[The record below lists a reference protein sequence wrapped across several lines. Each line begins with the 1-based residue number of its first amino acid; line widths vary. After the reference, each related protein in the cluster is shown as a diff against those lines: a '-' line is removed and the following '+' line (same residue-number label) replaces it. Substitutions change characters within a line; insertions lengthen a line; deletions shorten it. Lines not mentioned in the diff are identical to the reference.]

1 MPSAWDYIDIPGS
14 IEKGRQMGAQ
24 TWGRRQLQRGDY
36 EGAAATVAPYNPQLA
51 DAWTQLGEQR
61 RAREEKRQAESF
73 DREVTPM
80 IARGDVAAAT
90 NLAVTRRRPSAT
102 VVQLMELGR
111 TMTNEKLTRARENAA
126 RTALALRQMQGLP
139 PEQRDA
145 QYAALRTR
153 LVAEDPTTA
162 QHLPEAYDPQISTNL
177 MMASVDAKDALDLI
191 MQERKAE
198 LARVRTLTP
207 AEAAAAGFRE
217 GSIVQVKP
225 DGSYDVA
232 QAPREPAAGF
242 GSANIPSN
250 MISAER
256 EYAKEWRNVYNNFN
270 DIQQQY
276 NRLQT
281 MGARGDSAGDLALVV
296 SFTKMLDPGSV
307 AREGEVAL
315 TQSTAGLLQQ
325 VQNLPN
331 TWVQGRT
338 LLTPTVRQALL
349 AAGREM
355 YGVYEKTYHDIAN
368 DYRGTAQQYGF
379 DPERVM
385 MGYRAPGGGAPSPN
399 AAPAAP
405 AAAAAAPAPPTRVYA
420 TMPPASQ
427 HAGEYTTNHSEKK
440 SYYSNGSSW
449 VEVPYQA
456 GAR

>member
-14 IEKGRQMGAQ
+14 IEKGRQIGAT

-51 DAWTQLGEQR
+51 ETWTALGEQR
-61 RAREEKRQAESF
+61 RAREQKREAEAF
-73 DREVTPM
+73 DREVTPL

-90 NLAVTRRRPSAT
+90 NLAVTRQRPSST

-111 TMTNEKLTRARENAA
+111 SMTNEKLTRARENAA
-126 RTALALRQMQGLP
+126 RTALQLRQMQGLT
-139 PEQRDA
+139 PEQRAA
-145 QYAALRTR
+145 QYTALRTR
-153 LVAEDPTTA
+153 LIAEDPTTA
-162 QHLPEAYDPQISTNL
+162 QHLPEAYDPQIATNL
-177 MMASVDAKDALDLI
+177 MLASVDAKEALDMI
-191 MQERKAE
+191 AQERKAE
-198 LARVRTLTP
+198 HARVRTLSP
-207 AEAAAAGFRE
+207 AEAAAAGFRS
-217 GSIVQVKP
+217 GSIVQQKP
-225 DGSYDVA
+225 DGSYEVA

-276 NRLQT
+276 HRLQT

-368 DYRGTAQQYGF
+368 DYRGTAEQYGF
-379 DPERVM
+379 DPDRVM
-385 MGYRAPGGGAPSPN
+385 MGYRPPGGGAPSPSAA

-405 AAAAAAPAPPTRVYA
+405 AAAPAPPTRVFA
-420 TMPPASQ
+420 TMPPASEVP
-427 HAGEYTTNHSEKK
+427 GSYVTNHTEKK
-440 SYYSNGSSW
+440 TFYSNGSSW
-449 VEVPYQA
+449 VEVPYRA
-456 GAR
+456 DAR